1 MNILKLT
8 KTEKKDI
15 TEFYLKKLWGKDY
28 QNFLDKPSLIDDIEV
43 SHLNEGD
50 IVGPWNK
57 GDEKKVW
64 FIKSGSLR
72 PFLKID
78 QFKNE
83 ISIEKCPQGKFIGLY
98 ENLCNWNYSYYLAC
112 DKEVELIGMP
122 FENLLEL
129 LKFSKSDY
137 PFNNAFENQLF
148 FEKSL
153 LINTLF
159 KNLNNKDFIQN
170 KKEILQFNEYE
181 FRVYLNKITKGIKEV
196 QTSSDIKNFF
206 KIVENNSADDTLFF
220 FNKLGMFINDSTKKS
235 KSEETPI
242 QNFDNLEIA
251 INKSA
256 LKNLISKI
264 DKIQVFKQEK
274 YLNAKQEDN
283 SLKSEIEFQ
292 SKSNEESEL
301 LFGKSLLE
309 ISNSIKKCKQYD
321 DPEIYKSMIKGIL
334 DFYLIDY
341 SKHTIN
347 EKINELLDKTTDYR
361 LGLLDKDEQEAM
373 EERQKLNRW
382 IITKLLE
389 EINISSNNYDANL
402 NDPLE
407 LSFPIILLD
416 EFSFPVI
423 IWERNQSKFLTS
435 YTNKNKENDKKQ
447 FLEKL
452 SNEKKEE
459 IRIIDASTRKEPTKD
474 ENTKV
479 MDLIMPFLKKYKS
492 ELILVVVA
500 SFVAQMLTVSVP
512 LIIQKIVDSVIS
524 QGNIRAL
531 GVFGSS
537 LIIIVILEGLIS
549 ISRTIIFS
557 RTANLIDIGVGMQVI
572 DKLLTL
578 PFSYFSKRNVGETTS
593 RINEVENIRSFLTG
607 SGLTVIL
614 DAIFI
619 VIYIAIMVSYSL
631 PLTLVT
637 LSIIPLIGLITIF
650 ISPII
655 RRLLRQQ
662 AIENAKVQSHLV
674 ESLSAIETIK
684 AEQFERNVINNW
696 RKNYRKEVGLGYKK
710 DVVSVT
716 AGNVS
721 EFIEQLSGLIA
732 IWYGAY
738 LVINAK
744 LTVGQ
749 LFAFRILSGYVT
761 GPIVRLSSVWQNIQE
776 ALLSFYRLSD
786 ILKRNSESYEDHLLE
801 TASSTIKNIT
811 FKNVDFTYSDKNKLN
826 LVLHSLS
833 FDSTNHKLLS
843 IVGQSGSGKS
853 SILKLISK
861 LYEPTAG
868 QIFVDG
874 ININRLSTYSLRKGI
889 AHVTQDSILFD
900 GSIEENMRVSD
911 LPVSKETINW
921 ALEMACCDQFISLLE
936 YGINT
941 SVGERGQLLSGGQ
954 RQRIAI
960 ARAIMHKPSILLLDE
975 ATSALDVATEFNL
988 FNNLKK
994 ELPNTSIISVSHK
1007 LSSVAK
1013 FSDHILVLDKG
1024 YLVEQGSHEDLI
1036 KKNKFYAN
1044 LLSSQIKNYE

>member
-1 MNILKLT
+1 MNILKLS

-15 TEFYLKKLWGKDY
+15 AEFYLKKLWGEEY
-28 QNFLDKPSLIDDIEV
+28 QNFFNKPNLINQIEV
-43 SHLNEGD
+43 CHLKEGD
-50 IVGPWNK
+50 IIGPWNK
-57 GDEKKVW
+57 GDEKRVW
-64 FIKSGSLR
+64 YIKSGSLR

-78 QFKNE
+78 QFNE
-83 ISIEKCPQGKFIGLY
+83 ISIEKCPRDRFIGLY
-98 ENLCNWNYSYYLAC
+98 ENLCNWSNSYYLAC
-112 DKEVELIGMP
+112 DREIELIGMP
-122 FENLLEL
+122 FKYLVEL
-129 LKFSKSDY
+129 LNLSKSDY
-137 PFNNAFENQLF
+137 PFKEAFENELI

-153 LINTLF
+153 LIDTLF
-159 KNLNNKDFIQN
+159 KNLN
-170 KKEILQFNEYE
+170 KKEIFLLNEHE
-181 FRVYLNKITKGIKEV
+181 FRAYLNEV
-196 QTSSDIKNFF
+196 MKLIMDVKTSLDVKNFLNL
-206 KIVENNSADDTLFF
+206 VENNSAKDNLYFL
-220 FNKLGMFINDSTKKS
+220 NKLGVLVNKS
-235 KSEETPI
+235 SNESISGESQI
-242 QNFDNLEIA
+242 QKFNNLEIA
-251 INKSA
+251 LNKLA
-256 LKNLISKI
+256 FIKLLSKI
-264 DKIQVFKQEK
+264 DEIKNFKEDKKLKLNQE
-274 YLNAKQEDN
+274 N
-283 SLKSEIEFQ
+283 KSFKNEWEFQ
-292 SKSNEESEL
+292 FKTNEESEL

-309 ISNSIKKCKQYD
+309 ISNSITKHNQYD
-321 DPEIYKSMIKGIL
+321 NPEIYKSLIKGIM

-341 SKHTIN
+341 SNYSVN
-347 EKINELLDKTTDYR
+347 EKVNEFLDKTNDYR
-361 LGLLDKDEQEAM
+361 VGLLDKDDEESV

-389 EINISSNNYDANL
+389 EKNISSNNYNVNL
-402 NDPLE
+402 NDPQE

-416 EFSFPVI
+416 ECSFPVI

-435 YTNKNKENDKKQ
+435 YTNKNQEDDKEQ

-452 SNEKKEE
+452 PYEKKEE
-459 IRIIDASTRKEPTKD
+459 ILIIDASTKKESTKD

-479 MDLIMPFLKKYKS
+479 LDLIMPFIKKYKS
-492 ELILVVVA
+492 ELILVVLA
-500 SFVAQMLTVSVP
+500 SFVAQMLTVSIP
-512 LIIQKIVDSVIS
+512 LIIQRIVDSVIS

-637 LSIIPLIGLITIF
+637 LSIIPLIALITIF
-650 ISPII
+650 ISPIV

-662 AIENAKVQSHLV
+662 AVENAKVQSHLV

-684 AEQFERNVINNW
+684 AEQFERNVIDNW

-710 DVVSVT
+710 DIVSVT
-716 AGNVS
+716 AGNAA

-732 IWYGAY
+732 IWFGAY
-738 LVINAK
+738 LVINSK

-786 ILKRNSESYEDHLLE
+786 ILKRKSESYEDHLLE
-801 TASSTIKNIT
+801 TASLNIKNIR

-833 FDSTNHKLLS
+833 FDSTNHNLLS
-843 IVGQSGSGKS
+843 IVGESGSGKS

-861 LYEPTAG
+861 LYVPSSG

-900 GSIEENMRVSD
+900 GSIEENMRIGD
-911 LPVSKETINW
+911 LPVSKEKIKW
-921 ALEMACCDQFISLLE
+921 ALDMACCDQFISLLE

-960 ARAIMHKPSILLLDE
+960 ARAILHKPSILLLDE

-1013 FSDHILVLDKG
+1013 FSDYILVLDKG
-1024 YLVEQGSHEDLI
+1024 YLVEEGSHEDLI
-1036 KKNKFYAN
+1036 NKNKFYAN
-1044 LLSSQIKNYE
+1044 LLSSQIKN

>member
-1 MNILKLT
+1 MN
-8 KTEKKDI
+8 E
-15 TEFYLKKLWGKDY
+15 
-28 QNFLDKPSLIDDIEV
+28 S
-43 SHLNEGD
+43 
-50 IVGPWNK
+50 
-57 GDEKKVW
+57 
-64 FIKSGSLR
+64 
-72 PFLKID
+72 
-78 QFKNE
+78 
-83 ISIEKCPQGKFIGLY
+83 
-98 ENLCNWNYSYYLAC
+98 
-112 DKEVELIGMP
+112 
-122 FENLLEL
+122 
-129 LKFSKSDY
+129 
-137 PFNNAFENQLF
+137 
-148 FEKSL
+148 
-153 LINTLF
+153 
-159 KNLNNKDFIQN
+159 
-170 KKEILQFNEYE
+170 E
-181 FRVYLNKITKGIKEV
+181 FRVYLNKIIKTINEV
-196 QTSSDIKNFF
+196 KKSLDLKNFF
-206 KIVENNSADDTLFF
+206 KIVEKNSVNDNLYF
-220 FNKLGMFINDSTKKS
+220 FNKLGVLVNKSTKEI
-235 KSEETPI
+235 KSEESQI
-242 QNFDNLEIA
+242 QKLNNLEIA
-251 INKSA
+251 LNKLA
-256 LKNLISKI
+256 FEKLISKI
-264 DKIQVFKQEK
+264 EEIKDFKEDKKLNLNQENKSFKNEW
-274 YLNAKQEDN
+274 
-283 SLKSEIEFQ
+283 EFQ
-292 SKSNEESEL
+292 FKTNEESEL
-301 LFGKSLLE
+301 LFGKSLLD
-309 ISNSIKKCKQYD
+309 ISNSITKHKQFD
-321 DPEIYKSMIKGIL
+321 NPEIYKSLIKGIM

-341 SKHTIN
+341 SNYSVN
-347 EKINELLDKTTDYR
+347 EKVNEFLDKTNDYR
-361 LGLLDKDEQEAM
+361 VGLLDKDDEESV

-389 EINISSNNYDANL
+389 EINISSNNYNVNL
-402 NDPLE
+402 NDPQE

-416 EFSFPVI
+416 ECSFPVI

-435 YTNKNKENDKKQ
+435 YTNKNQENDKEQ

-452 SNEKKEE
+452 SYEKKEE
-459 IRIIDASTRKEPTKD
+459 ILIIDASTKKESTKD

-479 MDLIMPFLKKYKS
+479 IDLIMPFIKKYKS
-492 ELILVVVA
+492 ELILVVLA
-500 SFVAQMLTVSVP
+500 SFVAQMLTVSIP
-512 LIIQKIVDSVIS
+512 LIIQRIVDSVIS

-637 LSIIPLIGLITIF
+637 LSIIPLIALITIF
-650 ISPII
+650 ISPIV

-662 AIENAKVQSHLV
+662 AVENAKVQSHLV

-684 AEQFERNVINNW
+684 AEQYERNVIDNW

-710 DVVSVT
+710 DIVSVT
-716 AGNVS
+716 AGNAA

-732 IWYGAY
+732 IWFGAY
-738 LVINAK
+738 LVINSK

-786 ILKRNSESYEDHLLE
+786 ILKRKSESYEDHLLE
-801 TASSTIKNIT
+801 TASHKIRNIR

-833 FDSTNHKLLS
+833 FDSTNHNLLS
-843 IVGQSGSGKS
+843 IVGESGSGKS

-861 LYEPTAG
+861 LYEPSSG

-874 ININRLSTYSLRKGI
+874 ININRLSTYSLRKVI

-900 GSIEENMRVSD
+900 GSIEENMRIGD
-911 LPVSKETINW
+911 LPVSKETIKW
-921 ALEMACCDQFISLLE
+921 ALDIACCDQFISLLE

-960 ARAIMHKPSILLLDE
+960 ARAILHKPSILLLDE

-1024 YLVEQGSHEDLI
+1024 YLVEEGSHEDLI
-1036 KKNKFYAN
+1036 NKNKFYAN
-1044 LLSSQIKNYE
+1044 LLASQIKN

>member
-1 MNILKLT
+1 EIALNKL
-8 KTEKKDI
+8 
-15 TEFYLKKLWGKDY
+15 
-28 QNFLDKPSLIDDIEV
+28 
-43 SHLNEGD
+43 
-50 IVGPWNK
+50 
-57 GDEKKVW
+57 
-64 FIKSGSLR
+64 
-72 PFLKID
+72 
-78 QFKNE
+78 
-83 ISIEKCPQGKFIGLY
+83 
-98 ENLCNWNYSYYLAC
+98 
-112 DKEVELIGMP
+112 
-122 FENLLEL
+122 
-129 LKFSKSDY
+129 
-137 PFNNAFENQLF
+137 AFE
-148 FEKSL
+148 K
-153 LINTLF
+153 
-159 KNLNNKDFIQN
+159 
-170 KKEILQFNEYE
+170 
-181 FRVYLNKITKGIKEV
+181 
-196 QTSSDIKNFF
+196 
-206 KIVENNSADDTLFF
+206 
-220 FNKLGMFINDSTKKS
+220 
-235 KSEETPI
+235 
-242 QNFDNLEIA
+242 
-251 INKSA
+251 
-256 LKNLISKI
+256 LISKI
-264 DKIQVFKQEK
+264 EEIKDFKEEIKLKLNQEV
-274 YLNAKQEDN
+274 N
-283 SLKSEIEFQ
+283 SLKNEWEFQ
-292 SKSNEESEL
+292 FKTNEESEL

-309 ISNSIKKCKQYD
+309 ISNSITKHKRYD
-321 DPEIYKSMIKGIL
+321 NPEIYKSLIKGIM

-341 SKHTIN
+341 SNYSVN
-347 EKINELLDKTTDYR
+347 EKVNEFLDKTYDYRVELLDKD
-361 LGLLDKDEQEAM
+361 DEESV

-382 IITKLLE
+382 IITNLLE
-389 EINISSNNYDANL
+389 EINISSNNYTINL
-402 NDPLE
+402 NDPQE

-416 EFSFPVI
+416 ECSFPVI

-435 YTNKNKENDKKQ
+435 YTNKNQENDKEQ

-452 SNEKKEE
+452 TYEKKEE
-459 IRIIDASTRKEPTKD
+459 ILIIDASTKKEFTKD

-479 MDLIMPFLKKYKS
+479 MDLIMPFIKKYKS
-492 ELILVVVA
+492 ELILVVLA
-500 SFVAQMLTVSVP
+500 SFVAQMLTVSIP
-512 LIIQKIVDSVIS
+512 LIIQRIVDSVIS

-557 RTANLIDIGVGMQVI
+557 RTANLIDIGVGMLVI

-593 RINEVENIRSFLTG
+593 RINEVENVRSFLTG

-637 LSIIPLIGLITIF
+637 LSIIPLITLITIL

-684 AEQFERNVINNW
+684 AEQYERNVIDNW
-696 RKNYRKEVGLGYKK
+696 RKNYRKEVSLGYKK
-710 DVVSVT
+710 DIVSVT
-716 AGNVS
+716 AGNAA

-732 IWYGAY
+732 IWFGAY
-738 LVINAK
+738 LVINSK

-786 ILKRNSESYEDHLLE
+786 ILKRKSESYEDHLLE
-801 TASSTIKNIT
+801 TVSNNIRSIR
-811 FKNVDFTYSDKNKLN
+811 FKDVDFTYSDKNKLN
-826 LVLHSLS
+826 LVLNSLS

-843 IVGQSGSGKS
+843 IVGESGSGKS

-861 LYEPTAG
+861 LYEPSSG
-868 QIFVDG
+868 KIFVDG

-900 GSIEENMRVSD
+900 GSIEENMRIGD
-911 LPVSKETINW
+911 LPVSKETIKW
-921 ALEMACCDQFISLLE
+921 ALDIACCEQFISLLE

-960 ARAIMHKPSILLLDE
+960 ARAILHKPSILLLDE

-988 FNNLKK
+988 FNNFKK

-1024 YLVEQGSHEDLI
+1024 YLVEEGTHEDLI
-1036 KKNKFYAN
+1036 NKNKFYAN
-1044 LLSSQIKNYE
+1044 LLSSQIKN

>member
-1 MNILKLT
+1 MNVLKLS
-8 KTEKKDI
+8 KTEKSDL
-15 TEFYLKKLWGKDY
+15 TEFYLTKLWGKEY
-28 QNFLDKPSLIDDIEV
+28 LNFFNKANLFDHIEV
-43 SHLNEGD
+43 CHLNEGD

-64 FIKSGSLR
+64 YIKSGSLR
-72 PFLKID
+72 PF
-78 QFKNE
+78 FKVDKFNE
-83 ISIEKCPQGKFIGLY
+83 ISIEKCCRDRFVGLY
-98 ENLCNWNYSYYLAC
+98 ENLSNWNNSYYLAC
-112 DKEVELIGMP
+112 DKEIELIGMP
-122 FENLLEL
+122 FEFLLEISNL
-129 LKFSKSDY
+129 SKTDY
-137 PFNNAFENQLF
+137 PFKNAYENELIFEQ
-148 FEKSL
+148 SL

-159 KNLNNKDFIQN
+159 KNFK
-170 KKEILQFNEYE
+170 KKEIFQLNESE
-181 FRVYLNKITKGIKEV
+181 FRVYLNKIIKTINEV
-196 QTSSDIKNFF
+196 KKSEDLKNFF
-206 KIVENNSADDTLFF
+206 KLVENDSVNHNLYF
-220 FNKLGMFINDSTKKS
+220 FNKLGLLVNKSTKEN
-235 KSEETPI
+235 KSEESQI
-242 QNFDNLEIA
+242 QKFNNLEIA
-251 INKSA
+251 LNKLA
-256 LKNLISKI
+256 FDKLISKI
-264 DKIQVFKQEK
+264 REIKDFKEDKKLKINQENKSFKNEW
-274 YLNAKQEDN
+274 
-283 SLKSEIEFQ
+283 EFQ
-292 SKSNEESEL
+292 FKRNEESEL
-301 LFGKSLLE
+301 LFGKSLFE
-309 ISNSIKKCKQYD
+309 ISNSITKHKQYD
-321 DPEIYKSMIKGIL
+321 SPEIYKSLIKGIM

-341 SKHTIN
+341 SNYSVNDKVN
-347 EKINELLDKTTDYR
+347 EFLDKTNDYR
-361 LGLLDKDEQEAM
+361 VGLLDKDDEESV

-389 EINISSNNYDANL
+389 EINISSNNYNVNL
-402 NDPLE
+402 NDPQE

-416 EFSFPVI
+416 ECSFPVI

-435 YTNKNKENDKKQ
+435 YTNKNQENDEEQ

-452 SNEKKEE
+452 PDEKKEE
-459 IRIIDASTRKEPTKD
+459 ILIIDASTKKESVKD

-479 MDLIMPFLKKYKS
+479 LDLIMPFIKKYKS
-492 ELILVVVA
+492 ELILVVLA
-500 SFVAQMLTVSVP
+500 SFVAQMLTVSIP
-512 LIIQKIVDSVIS
+512 LIIQRIVDSVIS

-537 LIIIVILEGLIS
+537 LIIIVILESLIS

-637 LSIIPLIGLITIF
+637 LSIIPLIALITIF
-650 ISPII
+650 ISPIV

-662 AIENAKVQSHLV
+662 AVENAKVQSHLV

-684 AEQFERNVINNW
+684 AEQYERNVIDNW

-710 DVVSVT
+710 DIVSVT
-716 AGNVS
+716 AGNAA

-732 IWYGAY
+732 IWFGAY
-738 LVINAK
+738 LVINSK

-786 ILKRNSESYEDHLLE
+786 ILKRKSESYEDHLLE
-801 TASSTIKNIT
+801 TASHNIKNIR

-833 FDSTNHKLLS
+833 FDSTNHNLLS
-843 IVGQSGSGKS
+843 IVGESGSGKS

-861 LYEPTAG
+861 LYEPSSG

-874 ININRLSTYSLRKGI
+874 ININRLSTYSLRKAI
-889 AHVTQDSILFD
+889 SHVTQDSILFD
-900 GSIEENMRVSD
+900 GSIEENMRIGD
-911 LPVSKETINW
+911 LPVSKETIKW
-921 ALEMACCDQFISLLE
+921 ALDIACCDQFISLLE

-960 ARAIMHKPSILLLDE
+960 ARAILHKPSILLLDE

-1013 FSDHILVLDKG
+1013 FSDYILVLDKG
-1024 YLVEQGSHEDLI
+1024 YLVEEGTHEDLI
-1036 KKNKFYAN
+1036 NKNKFYAN
-1044 LLSSQIKNYE
+1044 LLSSQIKN

>member
-1 MNILKLT
+1 MNILKLS

-15 TEFYLKKLWGKDY
+15 TKFYLNKLCGRDY
-28 QNFLDKPSLIDDIEV
+28 LSFFNKLNLIDHIQV
-43 SHLNEGD
+43 CHLNEGD
-50 IVGPWNK
+50 IIGPWNK
-57 GDEKKVW
+57 GDEKNVW
-64 FIKSGSLR
+64 YIKSGNLR
-72 PFLKID
+72 PFFKIN
-78 QFKNE
+78 QFNE
-83 ISIEKCPQGKFIGLY
+83 ISIEKCPKNRFLGLY
-98 ENLCNWNYSYYLAC
+98 ENLCNWNNSYYLAC
-112 DKEVELIGMP
+112 DKETELIGMP
-122 FENLLEL
+122 FEDLLEL
-129 LKFSKSDY
+129 NNLSESDY
-137 PFNNAFENQLF
+137 PFKNAFENQLI

-159 KNLNNKDFIQN
+159 KNLNNK
-170 KKEILQFNEYE
+170 EIFQLNEYE
-181 FRVYLNKITKGIKEV
+181 FRVYLNKIIKAIREV
-196 QTSSDIKNFF
+196 KKSQDLKNFF
-206 KIVENNSADDTLFF
+206 KLVENNLDDDNLHF
-220 FNKLGMFINDSTKKS
+220 FNKLGVLVNNSTKKTKVEES
-235 KSEETPI
+235 PTQKS
-242 QNFDNLEIA
+242 NSLEIA
-251 INKSA
+251 INKLA
-256 LKNLISKI
+256 FKELISKTEQI
-264 DKIQVFKQEK
+264 KDFKEEK
-274 YLNAKQEDN
+274 NLKANQEDN
-283 SLKSEIEFQ
+283 ISKNGLELQF
-292 SKSNEESEL
+292 KSNEESEL

-309 ISNSIKKCKQYD
+309 ISNSITKQKQYD
-321 DPEIYKSMIKGIL
+321 NPEIYKSLIKGIM

-341 SKHTIN
+341 SNYSVSEKVN
-347 EKINELLDKTTDYR
+347 EFLDKTNEYR
-361 LGLLDKDEQEAM
+361 VGLLDKEDEESLA
-373 EERQKLNRW
+373 ERQKLNRW

-389 EINISSNNYDANL
+389 EINISSNNYNVNL
-402 NDPLE
+402 NDPQE

-416 EFSFPVI
+416 EYSFPII
-423 IWERNQSKFLTS
+423 IWERNQSRFLTS
-435 YTNKNKENDKKQ
+435 YTNKNQENDEKQ
-447 FLEKL
+447 FLEKF
-452 SNEKKEE
+452 SYEQKEE
-459 IRIIDASTRKEPTKD
+459 VQIIDASTKKESTKD
-474 ENTKV
+474 KNTKV
-479 MDLIMPFLKKYKS
+479 MDLIMPFIRKYKS
-492 ELILVVVA
+492 ELILVVLA
-500 SFVAQMLTVSVP
+500 SFVAQMLTVSIP
-512 LIIQKIVDSVIS
+512 LIIQRIVDSVIS

-637 LSIIPLIGLITIF
+637 LSIIPLIALITIF

-662 AIENAKVQSHLV
+662 AVENAKVQSHLV

-684 AEQFERNVINNW
+684 AEQYERNVIDNW

-710 DVVSVT
+710 DIVSVT
-716 AGNVS
+716 AGNMA

-738 LVINAK
+738 LVINSK

-786 ILKRNSESYEDHLLE
+786 ILKRKSESYEDHLLE
-801 TASSTIKNIT
+801 TASDKIKNIR

-826 LVLHSLS
+826 LVLNSLS
-833 FDSTNHKLLS
+833 FDSTNHNLLS
-843 IVGQSGSGKS
+843 IVGESGSGKS

-874 ININRLSTYSLRKGI
+874 VNINRLSTYSLRKGI

-900 GSIEENMRVSD
+900 GSIEENMRIGD

-921 ALEMACCDQFISLLE
+921 ALDIACCDQFISLLE

-960 ARAIMHKPSILLLDE
+960 ARAILHKPSILLLDE
-975 ATSALDVATEFNL
+975 ATSALDVSTEFNL

-994 ELPNTSIISVSHK
+994 ELPNTAIISVSHK

-1013 FSDHILVLDKG
+1013 FSDYILVLDKG
-1024 YLVEQGSHEDLI
+1024 YLVEEGSHEDLI
-1036 KKNKFYAN
+1036 NKNKFYAN
-1044 LLSSQIKNYE
+1044 LLSSQLKN

>member
-1 MNILKLT
+1 MNILKLS
-8 KTEKKDI
+8 KTEKRDF
-15 TEFYLKKLWGKDY
+15 TEFFLKKLWGKEY
-28 QNFLDKPSLIDDIEV
+28 LNFFNKVNLIDNIEV
-43 SHLNEGD
+43 RHLNEGD

-57 GDEKKVW
+57 GDENKVW
-64 FIKSGSLR
+64 YIKSGSLR
-72 PFLKID
+72 PF
-78 QFKNE
+78 FKVDKFNE
-83 ISIEKCPQGKFIGLY
+83 ISIEKCCKDRFVGLY
-98 ENLCNWNYSYYLAC
+98 ENLCNWNNSYYLAC
-112 DKEVELIGMP
+112 DKEIELIGMP
-122 FENLLEL
+122 FEFLLEISNL
-129 LKFSKSDY
+129 SKTDY
-137 PFNNAFENQLF
+137 PFKSAYDNELI
-148 FEKSL
+148 FEKSI

-159 KNLNNKDFIQN
+159 KNFK
-170 KKEILQFNEYE
+170 KKEIFQLNESE
-181 FRVYLNKITKGIKEV
+181 FRVYLNKIIKTINEV
-196 QTSSDIKNFF
+196 KESQDLKNIF
-206 KIVENNSADDTLFF
+206 KIVEIKSVNDNLYF
-220 FNKLGMFINDSTKKS
+220 FNKFGLVVNKTIKET
-235 KSEETPI
+235 KSEESQI
-242 QNFDNLEIA
+242 YKLNNLEIA
-251 INKSA
+251 LNKLA
-256 LKNLISKI
+256 FEKLISKI
-264 DKIQVFKQEK
+264 EEIKDFKEVK
-274 YLNAKQEDN
+274 VLNPNQED
-283 SLKSEIEFQ
+283 KSSKNKWEFQ
-292 SKSNEESEL
+292 SKTNEESEL

-309 ISNSIKKCKQYD
+309 ISNSITKQKKYD
-321 DPEIYKSMIKGIL
+321 NPEIYKSLIKGIM

-341 SKHTIN
+341 SNYSVN
-347 EKINELLDKTTDYR
+347 EKVNEFLDKTNDYR
-361 LGLLDKDEQEAM
+361 VGLLDKDDEESI

-389 EINISSNNYDANL
+389 EVNISSNNYNVNL
-402 NDPLE
+402 NDPQE

-416 EFSFPVI
+416 EYSFPVI

-435 YTNKNKENDKKQ
+435 YTNKNQENDKEQ
-447 FLEKL
+447 FLEKM
-452 SNEKKEE
+452 SYEKKEE
-459 IRIIDASTRKEPTKD
+459 ILIIDASTKKESTKD

-479 MDLIMPFLKKYKS
+479 MDLIMPFIKKYKS
-492 ELILVVVA
+492 ELILVVLA
-500 SFVAQMLTVSVP
+500 SFVAQMLTVSIP
-512 LIIQKIVDSVIS
+512 LIIQRIVDSVIS

-619 VIYIAIMVSYSL
+619 VIYIAIMISYSL

-637 LSIIPLIGLITIF
+637 LSIIPLIAIITVF
-650 ISPII
+650 ISPIV

-662 AIENAKVQSHLV
+662 AVENAKVQSHLV

-684 AEQFERNVINNW
+684 AEQYERSVIDNW

-710 DVVSVT
+710 DIVSVT
-716 AGNVS
+716 AGNAA

-732 IWYGAY
+732 IWFGAY
-738 LVINAK
+738 LVINSK

-786 ILKRNSESYEDHLLE
+786 ILKRKSESYEDHLLE
-801 TASSTIKNIT
+801 TASNSIRNIR

-833 FDSTNHKLLS
+833 FDSTNHNLLS
-843 IVGQSGSGKS
+843 IVGESGSGKS

-861 LYEPTAG
+861 LYEPISG

-874 ININRLSTYSLRKGI
+874 ININRLSTNSLRKGI

-900 GSIEENMRVSD
+900 GSIEENMRIGD
-911 LPVSKETINW
+911 LPVSKEKIKW
-921 ALEMACCDQFISLLE
+921 ALDIACCDQFISLLE

-960 ARAIMHKPSILLLDE
+960 ARAILHKPSILLLDE

-1024 YLVEQGSHEDLI
+1024 YLVEEGSHEDLI

-1044 LLSSQIKNYE
+1044 LLSSQLNK